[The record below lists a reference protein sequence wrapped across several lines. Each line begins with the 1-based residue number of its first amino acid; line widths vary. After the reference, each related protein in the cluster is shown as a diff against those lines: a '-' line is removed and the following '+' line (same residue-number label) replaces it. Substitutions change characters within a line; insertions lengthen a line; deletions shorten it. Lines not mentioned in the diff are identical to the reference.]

1 MLKKLGKDAVT
12 RSLMMGGMMVLA
24 GVLALNYLFKIGFDE
39 AFKIIATAL
48 VYGGTTLIAY
58 SIITKIFNW

>member
-1 MLKKLGKDAVT
+1 
-12 RSLMMGGMMVLA
+12 MMGGMMVLA
-24 GVLALNYLFKIGFDE
+24 GVLALNYIFKIGFDE